1 MPSGEPLR
9 LIVELFTRL
18 PTRRVL
24 GNPDSPGPLGI
35 GTVFS
40 KYALHFSLHVP
51 SRQLVEHPRDQQI
64 DNEIRLGHEAILSAM
79 YLEHPLHVE
88 EQ

>member
-1 MPSGEPLR
+1 MP
-9 LIVELFTRL
+9 LFTEL
-18 PTRRVL
+18 PTRCVL
-24 GNPDSPGPLGI
+24 GNPYSPGPLGI
-35 GTVFS
+35 EPVFS
-40 KYALHFSLHVP
+40 KYALHFPLHVP

-64 DNEIRLGHEAILSAM
+64 DNEILLGHEAILSAM

>member
-1 MPSGEPLR
+1 MSRCLYSPNCRQGGFPE
-9 LIVELFTRL
+9 T
-18 PTRRVL
+18 
-24 GNPDSPGPLGI
+24 PDSPGPLGI
-35 GTVFS
+35 GPVFS
-40 KYALHFSLHVP
+40 KYALDFPLHVP

-64 DNEIRLGHEAILSAM
+64 DNEILLGHEAILSAM